1 MDLVVQLHSHLPWVL
16 GHGDWPHGSDW
27 LSEATLETYLPL
39 VRQLR
44 ALRDEGTDAPVTLG
58 ITPILANQLAHP
70 TFKGVVSRYLAQ
82 RIASHDEGA
91 REFEGRGETDLA
103 WVARWH
109 LEHLKG
115 LETLWTELDGDVLGA
130 FKGLA
135 DENRLELTS
144 SAATHGFLPMLG
156 RDESIRF
163 QLRLG
168 FAEHVRLF
176 GREPA
181 GCWLPECAYRPAGWW
196 EPLHNAPHRG
206 MRHGTEVDVA
216 QAGFRYVTL
225 DAPLVAGPDKRHRR
239 PPYRAYRIQSPD
251 GSAPVR
257 ALVRDPRTAAQVWSA
272 DGGYPGDGAY
282 LEFHKQHWPGGLKLW
297 RVTARK
303 ADLGDKLP
311 YWPEVAENKIRE
323 HAGHFATLLGA
334 IAREQHPW
342 GTTLITAPFDTELFG
357 HWWFEGPDFLAAL
370 YRDLRHQPLIRP
382 TTAGWHLHDNPDA
395 PAIPVAPGSWGA
407 HSDWSTWVGAPV
419 AYMWRRL
426 WPLEDRF
433 WTLVPRALGDERAH
447 VALAQLARSFLL
459 AQSSDW
465 PFIVTMGQAADYGQH
480 RFHSHCADLDRLL
493 DALTSA
499 VDGSATFDGANAI
512 AAELATRDDPFPD
525 VLPTLAASLA

>member
-39 VRQLR
+39 IEQLR
-44 ALRDEGTDAPVTLG
+44 TLGDEGVAAPVTLG
-58 ITPILANQLAHP
+58 ITPILANQLGHAS
-70 TFKGVVSRYLAQ
+70 FRGILEKYAAQ
-82 RIASHDEGA
+82 RAAAHEEQA
-91 REFEGRGETDLA
+91 ALFEQRGETDLA

-109 LEHLKG
+109 GQQLERLRA
-115 LETLWTELDGDVLGA
+115 LWTEIDGDILGA
-130 FKGLA
+130 FKGFA
-135 DENRLELTS
+135 DAGRIELTS
-144 SAATHGFLPMLG
+144 SAATHAFLPMLG

-168 FAEHVRLF
+168 FAEHRRIF
-176 GREPA
+176 GVNPV

-196 EPLHNAPHRG
+196 EPLHHAPHRG
-206 MRHGTEVDVA
+206 MRHGTEQDVLD
-216 QAGFRYVTL
+216 AGFRYVTL
-225 DAPLVAGPDKRHRR
+225 DAPLVAGRDKRHRR
-239 PPYRAYRIQSPD
+239 PPYRAYGIRSDD
-251 GSAPVR
+251 GSGALR

-297 RVTARK
+297 RVTARN

-311 YWPEVAENKIRE
+311 YWPEVAEAKVRE

-357 HWWFEGPDFLAAL
+357 HWWFEGPQFLGQL
-370 YRDLRHQPLIRP
+370 YRELRHHPQLRP
-382 TTAGWHLHDNPDA
+382 TTGSWHLIDNPDA
-395 PAIPVAPGSWGA
+395 PVIPVDPGSWGA

-433 WTLVPRALGDERAH
+433 WQLVPRALGDERAH
-447 VALAQLARSFLL
+447 VALAQAARTFVL

-465 PFIVTMGQAADYGQH
+465 PFIVTMGQAADYGAH

-493 DALTSA
+493 DALSTA
-499 VDGSATFDGANAI
+499 LEAGGSFETANAI

-525 VLPTLAASLA
+525 VLPHLAAALA